1 MVEPIEAFPL
11 HWPIGFERNN
21 SQTVSQFKCTLG
33 QARDGIL
40 QQIRQLKGTN
50 VIISSNIPLKKDGN
64 MYASLKPIDN
74 DHGVAVY
81 FTWKND
87 QYVLACDKYY
97 QIWENLRAIEKSI
110 EAIRGLDRWG
120 ASDILARAFT
130 GFKALPESSFP
141 MAQWYDILG
150 VHQGSNYEAIT
161 SSYKKLVKKYHPDNQ
176 ETGDRDRFDE
186 VQSAY
191 SYYKDTL

>member
-1 MVEPIEAFPL
+1 MITQPIEAFPL
-11 HWPIGFERNN
+11 HWPQGFERNK
-21 SQTVSQFKCTLG
+21 SQTVSSFKCTLG
-33 QARDGIL
+33 QARDGVL
-40 QQIRQLKGTN
+40 QQIHQLKGTN
-50 VIISSNIPLKKDGN
+50 IIISSNIPLKKDGN

-110 EAIRGLDRWG
+110 DAIRALDRWG

-130 GFKALPESSFP
+130 GFKAIGGAKKEN
-141 MAQWYDILG
+141 WWDVLG
-150 VHQGSNYEAIT
+150 VEETANYNEKLSA
-161 SSYKKLVKKYHPDNQ
+161 YKWLIKKYHPDNQ
-176 ETGDRDRFDE
+176 STGDHDMFIKIQE
-186 VQSAY
+186 AY
-191 SYYKDTL
+191 SIATK